1 MRLGA
6 KRNTFSFASGWGEGD
21 LLLLLFGVFTAPL
34 LAGDGTSLSDCAA
47 CAAFCL
53 LVFALIFVDSLVN

>member
-1 MRLGA
+1 M
-6 KRNTFSFASGWGEGD
+6 
-21 LLLLLFGVFTAPL
+21 LLLLFGVFTAPL

-53 LVFALIFVDSLVN
+53 LVFALIFVETRELGKAKY